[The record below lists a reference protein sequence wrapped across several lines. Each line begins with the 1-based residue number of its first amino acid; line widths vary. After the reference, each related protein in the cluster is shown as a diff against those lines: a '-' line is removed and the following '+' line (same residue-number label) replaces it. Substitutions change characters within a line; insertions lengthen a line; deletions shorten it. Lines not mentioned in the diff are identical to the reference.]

1 MIRHASR
8 AALLL
13 LALLCIAV
21 SAQETPRLQKLDFS
35 DAIAAP
41 VVRVVDGDTVVL
53 MLNGEET
60 TVRLI
65 GVDAPESPDAQ
76 RPFEPYGR
84 EASQFLTNLLKGET
98 VYLEYRPGGD
108 RLDDYG
114 RTLAYLYRA
123 PDGLFVNL
131 EIVRQGYGRAYTH
144 FPFQHMEAFRFY
156 ERRAREAE
164 KGLWA
169 PDVGEQA
176 LAEGLS
182 LDSVPGVYRRFEDGK
197 VTGILTLHPD
207 HTFDVGGKTTPQY
220 QWEVT
225 PEGLV
230 ISYYSARWLFRPTG
244 SAGFAG
250 EYTGPDEKL
259 VGKKAWLLRGAN
271 AAFTQP
277 AARVAAPAATQTVRQ
292 AAPRQVP
299 QQRDVTVY
307 ITRTGTKYHWD
318 GCRFLSKSR
327 IPIWLQEAK
336 RQGYTP
342 CSVCKPPQ

>member
-1 MIRHASR
+1 MIRHANR

-21 SAQETPRLQKLDFS
+21 SAQETPRLPKPDFP
-35 DAIAAP
+35 DATAAP
-41 VVRVVDGDTVVL
+41 VARVVDGDTVVL
-53 MLNGEET
+53 MLDGEET

-65 GVDAPESPDAQ
+65 GVDAPEPVHSQKPA
-76 RPFEPYGR
+76 EAYGR

-182 LDSVPGVYRRFEDGK
+182 LDSIPGVYRRFEDGK

-207 HTFDVGGKTTPQY
+207 HTFDVGGKTAPQY

-230 ISYYSARWLFRPTG
+230 ISYYSARWLFRPAG
-244 SAGFAG
+244 SGGFAG

-259 VGKKAWLLRGAN
+259 VGKKAWLLRGAS

-277 AARVAAPAATQTVRQ
+277 EARGAASAATGTVRQ

-299 QQRDVTVY
+299 QQQDVIVY
-307 ITRTGTKYHWD
+307 ITRSGKKYHRD

>member
-1 MIRHASR
+1 MIRHAGR

-21 SAQETPRLQKLDFS
+21 SAQDAPRLPRPDFS
-35 DAIAAP
+35 DATAAP

-53 MLNGEET
+53 MLGGEET

-65 GVDAPESPDAQ
+65 GVDAPEPVDPQKPA
-76 RPFEPYGR
+76 EAYGR

-144 FPFQHMEAFRFY
+144 FRFQHMGAFRFY

-169 PDVGEQA
+169 PDITDQ
-176 LAEGLS
+176 
-182 LDSVPGVYRRFEDGK
+182 
-197 VTGILTLHPD
+197 
-207 HTFDVGGKTTPQY
+207 
-220 QWEVT
+220 
-225 PEGLV
+225 
-230 ISYYSARWLFRPTG
+230 SA
-244 SAGFAG
+244 SAS
-250 EYTGPDEKL
+250 P
-259 VGKKAWLLRGAN
+259 
-271 AAFTQP
+271 
-277 AARVAAPAATQTVRQ
+277 QTVHQ
-292 AAPRQVP
+292 AGPLPGQ

-307 ITRTGTKYHWD
+307 ITRTGTKYHRD